1 MIEFRVLGAV
11 EAIRD
16 GVSLSV
22 GGRRQRALL
31 ALFLLE
37 PGTPIDPD
45 TLIDELWASEPPP
58 GAGVTLRTYVSRLRA
73 ILDDDARIVASVA
86 GYALEVDPG
95 GIDARRFEHLLRQG
109 QGALELGNAPL
120 AVDHLRT
127 ALALWRGT
135 PFAGVADA
143 GRLATE
149 AERLEG
155 LRALALEERID
166 AELAIGYAAELVDE
180 LETLVRTDPYRE
192 RPWRQ
197 LMLAM
202 YRAGRQAEALATYQ
216 RAWTLF
222 NDELGVE
229 PSEELRRLEGEI
241 LRQEVPI
248 VRPPADRHNLPA
260 ATTSFI
266 GRADELDVI
275 ERRLVAGRMITLT
288 GVGGVGK
295 TRLALEVASRTTRR
309 WPDGAWFVDLSGL
322 TDPTLV
328 VGEVA
333 GVLGVEE
340 QADTSLAQRLAD
352 RLRHEELL
360 LVIDNCEHLREAC
373 AELVHRL
380 LISAPRLTVLA
391 TSREAL
397 GVPGEID
404 VPVAPLGVPASHP
417 LADEGVSADAVR
429 LFLARA
435 HDARPDLADD
445 EAALTAAAA
454 ICRDLDGLPLAIEL
468 AAARAKELSLAEIAS
483 RISDR
488 FRFLVS
494 WRRLTPARHR
504 TLRETMDW
512 SYELLDPAER
522 SLLARLS
529 VFAGGFTLSA
539 AAAACLDEDDD
550 RALELVGRLVHAS
563 LLVAEARSGLMRY
576 RMLDTVRQYAA
587 ERLAESGE
595 MEAMGHRHLAWC
607 LSLAEGLEPEL
618 SGGRQ
623 TESFATLDAEHD
635 NLRAALGFV
644 GLVDVPE
651 MRLRLTVALT
661 RFWYVQGHYAE
672 SRRWLERALADAGD
686 ASAILRRRALTAA
699 AAVALIEGDYAA
711 ATEWSEQSLAAARET
726 AQAHL
731 IANGLSNLG
740 AIVHAAGDRE
750 RAGRVLEE
758 AVALARSAGD
768 ERVSA
773 LAINNLGD
781 LRLAEGDYLGA
792 APLFEESLALLRAR
806 GDTAN
811 LARSLFNLGAVALM
825 LERAD
830 EARERFRESLALGR
844 AAGDKEDLAWCLLG
858 FAGLAAASD
867 DGEGAAFLLG
877 AAMALLRAMGAA
889 LKPFERHLHDTTV
902 DRARELCGDAF
913 DGARQR
919 GAETTL
925 EAAIERVLA
934 DEAGSRFTAA

>member
-11 EAIRD
+11 DVLRD
-16 GVSLSV
+16 GVPLPV

-31 ALFLLE
+31 AHFLLA
-37 PGTPIDPD
+37 PGTPIEPD
-45 TLIDELWASEPPP
+45 TLIDELWANEPPP
-58 GAGVTLRTYVSRLRA
+58 GAGVTLRTYVSRLRS
-73 ILDDDARIVASVA
+73 ILDDDAHIVAGVA
-86 GYALEVDPG
+86 GYALDVDPKR
-95 GIDARRFEHLLRQG
+95 IDARRFEHGLRQG
-109 QGALELGNAPL
+109 QAAMELRNAPV
-120 AVDHLRT
+120 AVDHLRS

-143 GRLATE
+143 GRLRTE

-155 LRALALEERID
+155 LRLLALEERID
-166 AELAIGYAAELVDE
+166 AELALGRAAELVEE
-180 LETLVRTDPYRE
+180 LETIIRTEPYRE

-197 LMLAM
+197 LMLAL
-202 YRAGRQAEALATYQ
+202 YRSGRQADALATYQ

-229 PSEELRRLEGEI
+229 PSDELRRLEGEI
-241 LRQEVPI
+241 LRHEVPT
-248 VRPPADRHNLPA
+248 VRPHAERHNLPA

-266 GRADELDVI
+266 GRADELEAI
-275 ERRLVAGRMITLT
+275 EHLLVTGRMVTLT

-295 TRLALEVASRTTRR
+295 TRLALEVASRTVRR

-322 TDPTLV
+322 TDPAL
-328 VGEVA
+328 VA
-333 GVLGVEE
+333 GQVGGALDVDEP
-340 QADTSLAQRLAD
+340 ADTPLAQRLAD

-360 LVIDNCEHLREAC
+360 LVIDNCEHLRAAC
-373 AELVHRL
+373 AELVHHL
-380 LISAPRLTVLA
+380 LTSAPRLTILA

-404 VPVAPLGVPASHP
+404 VPLAPLRVPPSRP
-417 LADEGVSADAVR
+417 LADLDVSADAVR

-435 HDARPDLADD
+435 HDARPDLPDD
-445 EAALTAAAA
+445 AAALTAATA

-468 AAARAKELSLAEIAS
+468 AAARAKELSLSEIAS
-483 RISDR
+483 RIGDR

-512 SYELLDPAER
+512 SYELLDPAEQ

-539 AAAACLDEDDD
+539 IAAVCMDGDEDL
-550 RALELVGRLVHAS
+550 ALELVGRLVHAS
-563 LLVAEARSGLMRY
+563 LVVAEARSGRMRY
-576 RMLDTVRQYAA
+576 RMLDTVRHYAA

-595 MEAMGHRHLAWC
+595 MEAVGHHHLAWC
-607 LSLAEGLEPEL
+607 LALAEQLEPAL
-618 SGGRQ
+618 TGDRQ
-623 TESFATLDAEHD
+623 TEAFATLDAEHD

-651 MRLRLTVALT
+651 LRLRLTVALT
-661 RFWYVQGHYAE
+661 RFWYVRGHYAE
-672 SRRWLERALADAGD
+672 SRRWLEEALADAGD
-686 ASAILRRRALTAA
+686 VSPLLRRRALTAV
-699 AAVALIEGDYAA
+699 AAVALIEGDYTAA
-711 ATEWSEQSLAAARET
+711 MEWSERSLAAARET
-726 AQAHL
+726 GEPHL
-731 IANGLSNLG
+731 VANGLSNLG

-758 AVALARSAGD
+758 AVALARTSGD
-768 ERVSA
+768 ERVAA

-781 LRLAEGDYLGA
+781 LRLAEGSYLDA

-825 LERAD
+825 LEHPD

-858 FAGLAAASD
+858 LAGLAAARD

-877 AAMALLRAMGAA
+877 AAVALLDAMGAA

-902 DRARELCGDAF
+902 ERARNLCGDAF
-913 DGARQR
+913 DAAHRR
-919 GAETTL
+919 GNETTL
-925 EAAIERVLA
+925 EAAIERALA
-934 DEAGSRFTAA
+934 DVDASRFTAA